1 MFDVINFGKVIIM
14 KRLVSVLLSVILV
27 VGVLSVSASARG
39 PEDILLSR
47 EVEVLE
53 NGDTITTEIYLNA
66 VQPMSGTYGY
76 KKSIYSTASGK
87 DMWAVI
93 VNGTFTYTYGVSSQ
107 ATSAEAIVEL
117 YDNGCKFI
125 SKNAYTHSNAATAT
139 CSVQYGGAVS
149 NASVT
154 LYCDIYGKL
163 S

>member
-1 MFDVINFGKVIIM
+1 MKKVVSAFLSLF
-14 KRLVSVLLSVILV
+14 LVFSVLSI
-27 VGVLSVSASARG
+27 GVSAQE

-47 EVEVLE
+47 EVEILE

-66 VQPMSGTYGY
+66 VQPLTGISGHKRST
-76 KKSIYSTASGK
+76 YSTASGK

-93 VNGTFTYTYGVSSQ
+93 VNGTFNYTYGVSCE
-107 ATSAEAIVEL
+107 ATYAGAIVEL